1 MKYLTNIHSVSL
13 RIQSECGKIRTGK
26 TPNTDT
32 FHAVINLRCFNV
44 VCFQCFKKSI
54 KYTSN
59 TEKVTLKQAY
69 GSTVIDL
76 QSYTFLVNLTR
87 QIHKG
92 VKGIEEVQDKLR
104 STSAGISRDK
114 RGTLRDIIT
123 AADKKEIKTE
133 RHK

>member
-1 MKYLTNIHSVSL
+1 M
-13 RIQSECGKIRTGK
+13 
-26 TPNTDT
+26 
-32 FHAVINLRCFNV
+32 
-44 VCFQCFKKSI
+44 
-54 KYTSN
+54 
-59 TEKVTLKQAY
+59 TLKEAY

-104 STSAGISRDK
+104 STSAGTSRDK
-114 RGTLRDIIT
+114 RRTLRDIIT